1 MIVVLL
7 QIVMSAATVCFAA
20 GFAVRHSN
28 NALHRKLMA
37 TGFVLTAAIAV
48 VLVIAVNVFGAT
60 YGPADWLLTAA
71 GGETGAR
78 GVLIAHRIVATV
90 TFLFLLAQVITGWRR
105 HPLHHRLYKAVVPL
119 WLITYVS
126 GMTIFQ

>member
-1 MIVVLL
+1 MIVAVKLVFTLATLL
-7 QIVMSAATVCFAA
+7 YVI
-20 GFAVRHSN
+20 GFAMRIRN

-48 VLVIAVNVFGAT
+48 VLVIGVNVFGAT

-90 TFLFLLAQVITGWRR
+90 TFLCLLAQVITGWRR